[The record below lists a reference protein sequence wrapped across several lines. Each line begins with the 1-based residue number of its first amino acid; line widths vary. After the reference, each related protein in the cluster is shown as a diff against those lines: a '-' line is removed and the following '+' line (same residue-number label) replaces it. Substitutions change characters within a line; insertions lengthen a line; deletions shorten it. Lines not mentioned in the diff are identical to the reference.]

1 MGRARPGDPALNI
14 LRALRARDPR
24 TIWAVLLIAA
34 FIPGA
39 ASWALTVLI
48 YPIGL
53 GSHAN
58 IYTAAAAAWL
68 SGGDPWTVGPPTAVF
83 AGPPPMLLPYV
94 PFIPLP
100 IDVTRLFWFALD
112 LAVAAWALRRLGM
125 PAYWL
130 AFPPLFAAIVLGH
143 VEVLVLGLLVLRG
156 PLSGLAAVLKPY
168 AVLPLLA
175 ERRWFAVVLAAI
187 VLVVSLPILP
197 WARFLSEAGSISATL
212 ARQNVGD
219 AVFGDPLLMVIAAI
233 ALAALGLRRALWLAV
248 PLLWPYAQP
257 MYKTMTLPV
266 LSPVI
271 AIAWALPF
279 HGATL
284 AGIVALAGLVTIDRF
299 RPLPAWLK
307 IGIDPVA
314 TPSPS
319 GTALGSQLR
328 PSRAAV
334 PA

>member
-1 MGRARPGDPALNI
+1 
-14 LRALRARDPR
+14 
-24 TIWAVLLIAA
+24 V
-34 FIPGA
+34 PGA

-58 IYTAAAAAWL
+58 IYTDAAAAWL
-68 SGGDPWTVGPPTAVF
+68 AGGDPWTVGPPAAVF

-100 IDVTRLFWFALD
+100 IDVTRLLWFGLD
-112 LAVAAWALRRLGM
+112 LTVAAWALRRLGM

-130 AFPPLFAAIVLGH
+130 AFPPLVAAIVLGH

-156 PLSGLAAVLKPY
+156 PLSGLAAVVKPY

-175 ERRWFAVVLAAI
+175 ERRWFAVALAAI
-187 VLVVSLPILP
+187 VLLVTLPFLP
-197 WARFLSEAGSISATL
+197 WGRFISEAGPIGATI

-219 AVFGDPLLMVIAAI
+219 AVFGDPLLMAI
-233 ALAALGLRRALWLAV
+233 AVAALALLGVRRALWLAV

-284 AGIVALAGLVTIDRF
+284 AGIVALAALVTIDRF
-299 RPLPAWLK
+299 RPLPAWLR

-314 TPSPS
+314 PPAQSDRP
-319 GTALGSQLR
+319 LGSIFR
-328 PSRAAV
+328 PTREPVLA
-334 PA
+334 